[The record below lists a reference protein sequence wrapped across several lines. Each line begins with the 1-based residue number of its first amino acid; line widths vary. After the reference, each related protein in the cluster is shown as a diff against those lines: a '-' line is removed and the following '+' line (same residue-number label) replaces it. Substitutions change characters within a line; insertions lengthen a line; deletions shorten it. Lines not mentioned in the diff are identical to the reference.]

1 MMMMDRAAAAA
12 AMRSRKTGAVI
23 TVDTRVL
30 NDGARSDNQNVDKTT
45 LSQDL
50 RTNQNIVHFSL
61 RLRRRGAMAPT
72 HHPIFLEHAPAQW
85 PNAIYLANG

>member
-1 MMMMDRAAAAA
+1 MAEHQVRIGKSLFTLMMMMDRAAAAA

-45 LSQDL
+45 SSQDL
-50 RTNQNIVHFSL
+50 QLTFVVQTRISS
-61 RLRRRGAMAPT
+61 
-72 HHPIFLEHAPAQW
+72 IFHSD
-85 PNAIYLANG
+85 